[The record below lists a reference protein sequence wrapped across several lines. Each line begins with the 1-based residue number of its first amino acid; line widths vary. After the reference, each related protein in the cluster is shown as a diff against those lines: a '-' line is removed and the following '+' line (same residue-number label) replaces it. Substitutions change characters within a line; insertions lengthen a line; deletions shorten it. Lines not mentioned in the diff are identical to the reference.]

1 MSAGL
6 AVNAYQQVARQGVS
20 EDKLLVLGLD
30 GILEYLRR
38 ARIAID
44 GGALH
49 DKVVAMNRAQ
59 QLVGHLL
66 AALPDESEPQCGTL
80 SKRLAGIY
88 RYLLERLY
96 HANIFDDVAALDD
109 CGAVVKGLRDS
120 WIEGLSHA

>member
-38 ARIAID
+38 AKVAIG

-49 DKVVAMNRAQ
+49 DKVIALNRAQ

-66 AALPDESEPQCGTL
+66 AALPDEGEPQSGAL

-96 HANIFDDVAALDD
+96 HANIFDDVQALDD
-109 CGAVVKGLRDS
+109 CGAVVRGLRDS
-120 WIEGLSHA
+120 WVERLRQS